1 MITFT
6 ENKNNGILYG
16 ISEGKITVQEM
27 LMAIDYCL
35 NNKELPRNLLILE
48 DARLANPEFSP
59 QDLSRIAEKQ
69 KKLFP
74 LYQSVRHAVIHN
86 TPENTALAMVFE
98 QKHISPAYKLKVF
111 STEEGALIWLKKR

>member
-1 MITFT
+1 MISLQ

-27 LMAIDYCL
+27 LGAIDYCL
-35 NNKELPRNLLILE
+35 NNDELPRNLLILE
-48 DARLANPEFSP
+48 DARLAHPEFSP
-59 QDLSRIAEKQ
+59 EDLSRIAEKQ
-69 KKLFP
+69 KLLFP
-74 LYQSVRHAVIHN
+74 MYQSVRHAVIHD

-98 QKHISPAYKLKVF
+98 QKFISPVYKLKVF

>member
-16 ISEGKITVQEM
+16 ISEGRITVQEM
-27 LMAIDYCL
+27 LEAIDYCL

-86 TPENTALAMVFE
+86 TPENTALVMVFE

>member
-1 MITFT
+1 
-6 ENKNNGILYG
+6 
-16 ISEGKITVQEM
+16 M
-27 LMAIDYCL
+27 LEAIDYCL

-111 STEEGALIWLKKR
+111 STEEGALIWLNKR